1 MAQCWEV
8 GRVKETLF
16 SQWGGEERR
25 RGRRGM
31 TCRTQCYNK
40 CYCTRMISYDVTC
53 SVIYTTVKYV
63 TAFLGL
69 VSQITYIRTPN
80 VSIEVSQIIEFVF

>member
-1 MAQCWEV
+1 
-8 GRVKETLF
+8 
-16 SQWGGEERR
+16 
-25 RGRRGM
+25 M

-40 CYCTRMISYDVTC
+40 CYSTRMISYDVPC